1 MNLKNGL
8 TFSEITAEELP
19 LALEIYNYY
28 IQHSTA
34 TFRTEAL
41 TLAEF
46 QTFLFV
52 GHPLY
57 GSYLIRDT
65 ALQIHGFCAL
75 TRYSPR
81 QAYARTAE
89 IMVYLRPTCTGQGV
103 GQWAVKYLEQHA
115 QEHAIRVLIAI
126 VTGENQ
132 ASLRLFEKLG
142 YERCAHYKEVG
153 EIEGRLLDVIAYQKI
168 LEQLLP

>member
-1 MNLKNGL
+1 MNLKNSL
-8 TFSEITAEELP
+8 TFSEITTEELTV
-19 LALEIYNYY
+19 ALDIYNYY

-34 TFRTEAL
+34 TFRTEVL
-41 TLAEF
+41 SLSEF

-57 GSYLIRDT
+57 GSYLIRDA
-65 ALQIHGFCAL
+65 ALQINGFCAL

-89 IMVYLRPTCTGQGV
+89 IMVYLRPTCTGQGL
-103 GQWAVKYLEQHA
+103 GQLAIKYLEQRA
-115 QEHAIRVLIAI
+115 QERAIRVLVAI

-153 EIEGRLLDVIAYQKI
+153 EIAGRVLDVIAYQKI
-168 LEQLLP
+168 LS